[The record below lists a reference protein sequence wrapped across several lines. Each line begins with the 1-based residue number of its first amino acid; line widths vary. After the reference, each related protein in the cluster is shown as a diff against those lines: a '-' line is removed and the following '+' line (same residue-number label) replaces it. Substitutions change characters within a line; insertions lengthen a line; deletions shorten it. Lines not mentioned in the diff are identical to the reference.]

1 MQSSRDIENTDRQ
14 VTGPCG
20 CLGIKLTGA
29 AGVPASP
36 EFKKQLEQSV
46 KALAEK
52 AKQVHTNGLPMYLP
66 VRLLLMRGLR

>member
-1 MQSSRDIENTDRQ
+1 MQSSRDIDNTHRRESQ

-20 CLGIKLTGA
+20 CLGIKLPGG

-36 EFKKQLEQSV
+36 EFKRQLEQSV

-52 AKQVHTNGLPMYLP
+52 AKQVHTNGRSL
-66 VRLLLMRGLR
+66 